1 MASNLKSLFKPTN
14 KDIRKRIYFTLFAL
28 IIFKIGTSIQVPGT
42 EAIQSLGFLELLNSL
57 SGGAMRKF
65 SIFGLGV
72 MPYISASIIISIS
85 QKDIIPY
92 LSELSKQGEIGR
104 QKLNTITR
112 YLGIFLALFEGY
124 ALSYAFI
131 GKTASFPEH
140 AQVALILTA
149 GTCFLLW
156 IGDQITQKGIGNG
169 VSLIIMAGIIST
181 LPSMIATVYTS
192 LVSTATVQTLALGI
206 TELIIFILVY
216 FAIVIGV
223 IYEQKAERRIPIQYS
238 NKTSS
243 SYNAN
248 QSYLPF
254 KINSASVMPVIFAG
268 AVMSIPS
275 VLSYVIKNQSFNLFI
290 GKYLTYT
297 SISGFIFYMTLI
309 FFFTFFYTFLMF
321 QPKELADNLQKGG
334 GYIPGIKPGKETTNY
349 MTNVL
354 SRLTFTGAVFISI
367 IAGLPIIF
375 NIVTNLPSNV
385 TVGGTGLLIVVGV
398 ALETYNQLESS
409 LVSRN
414 YVGGT
419 RRRRNR

>member
-1 MASNLKSLFKPTN
+1 MVSNLKSLFKPTN

-28 IIFKIGTSIQVPGT
+28 TVFKIGTSIQVPGT
-42 EAIQSLGFLELLNSL
+42 EAIPSLGFLELLNSI
-57 SGGAMRKF
+57 SGGAMQKF

-72 MPYISASIIISIS
+72 MPYISASIIISIL
-85 QKDIIPY
+85 QKDIVPY
-92 LSELSKQGEIGR
+92 LTELGKQGEIGR

-112 YLGIFLALFEGY
+112 YLGIILALFEGY
-124 ALSYAFI
+124 AMSYAFV
-131 GKTASFPEH
+131 GQTAPFVEH
-140 AQVALILTA
+140 AEVALILTA

-181 LPSMIATVYTS
+181 LPAMISTVYTS
-192 LVSTATVQTLALGI
+192 LVDTATVQTLALGI

-223 IYEQKAERRIPIQYS
+223 IYEQKAERRVPIQYS

-268 AVMSIPS
+268 AIMSIPS
-275 VLSYVIKNQSFNLFI
+275 VLSYVIKNEGFNLFI

-297 SISGFIFYMTLI
+297 SISGFIFYITLI

-321 QPKELADNLQKGG
+321 QPKEIADNLQKSG

-349 MTNVL
+349 MMKLL
-354 SRLTFTGAVFISI
+354 SRLTFTGAVFISL
-367 IAGLPIIF
+367 IAGLPIVF

-409 LVSRN
+409 LISRN

>member
-28 IIFKIGTSIQVPGT
+28 TIFKIGTSIQVPGT
-42 EAIQSLGFLELLNSL
+42 QAIESLGFLELLNSI
-57 SGGAMRKF
+57 SGGAMQKF

-72 MPYISASIIISIS
+72 MPYISASIIISIL

-131 GKTASFPEH
+131 GKTASFVEH

-192 LVSTATVQTLALGI
+192 LVDTATMQTLALGI

-243 SYNAN
+243 SYNGN

-275 VLSYVIKNQSFNLFI
+275 VLSYVIKNEQFNLII

-321 QPKELADNLQKGG
+321 QPKELASNLQKSG
-334 GYIPGIKPGKETTNY
+334 GYIPGIKPGKETTDF

-354 SRLTFTGAVFISI
+354 SRLTFTGAVFIAI